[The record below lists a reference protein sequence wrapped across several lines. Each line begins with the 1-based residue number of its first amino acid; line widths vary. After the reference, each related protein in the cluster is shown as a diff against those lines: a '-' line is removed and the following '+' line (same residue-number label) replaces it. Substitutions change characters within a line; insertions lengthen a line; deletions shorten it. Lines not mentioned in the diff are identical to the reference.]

1 MARPTYTAT
10 LVANNV
16 VLQAMNGYL
25 KDIEKTM
32 RGLSSSQANYT
43 KEVKDT
49 IKVEDEIN
57 KALRTRE
64 AVLTKAM
71 GEQTK
76 FELLSK
82 KSFKAYKES
91 GGNAFDFI
99 DLALTSAKQQVKIF
113 GVEAVLLRKIMYG
126 FLPPGMF
133 RAINKL
139 STVFRFMGGALR
151 KVGENA
157 DEADNIFAKMTRG
170 MIKGAVGLS
179 KLATMD
185 KGSFKGSIEKFKN
198 LEGKRLAK
206 SKTLGFADYSRGEV
220 GEQSKKVKKLREGP
234 NTKENL
240 DAFSLES
247 DKLKMM
253 KEARKSRIKQ
263 EPRNLKASKFL
274 ERAKKLAKGLGKFVS
289 KALMFMGKVMI
300 YGMLFLTIAYILWKT
315 VGKTL
320 IEAIHAAWPAIKEGL
335 KFVGSMFML
344 VIDGFM
350 DIFNGFFGKDGN
362 FGDVIDGVIKIA
374 VGLLGI
380 GLGVIGTLLI
390 ALGGIVVEF
399 TKIGVTRIIDWF
411 KDLKNDW
418 TKIFKSIP
426 MILAIVALVV
436 SFILGAPVWLAVL
449 VFVAAYKF
457 GEWIVKKFKKLIP
470 GNAEGGVVS
479 GLSIV
484 GEKGPELVSFG
495 STARVH
501 SNSDSKKMMRGS
513 GTVNNFNITIN
524 AKDSSKAEMRR
535 MADEIGRMVSSNI
548 NRSTSSNTMR

>member
-10 LVANNV
+10 LTANNV

-32 RGLSSSQANYT
+32 KGLSSSQAKYT
-43 KEVKDT
+43 KEVKET

-71 GEQTK
+71 NEQTK

-82 KSFKAYKES
+82 KSFKAYKEA

-133 RAINKL
+133 RAVNKL

-151 KVGENA
+151 KVGDNA
-157 DEADNIFAKMTRG
+157 DEADNIFSKMTRG

-179 KLATMD
+179 KIATMD
-185 KGSFKGSIEKFKN
+185 KGSFKGATEKFKN

-206 SKTLGFADYSRGEV
+206 SKTLGFADYSKGEV
-220 GEQSKKVKKLREGP
+220 GDQSKKVKKLREGP

-240 DAFSLES
+240 DALSLES

-274 ERAKKLAKGLGKFVS
+274 EKAKGLGKFVG
-289 KALMFMGKVMI
+289 KALMFMGKIMI
-300 YGMLFLTIAYILWKT
+300 YVMLFLTIAYILWKT

-320 IEAIHAAWPAIKEGL
+320 IKAIEAAWPAIKEGL
-335 KFVGSMFML
+335 GFIGSMFML

-362 FGDVIDGVIKIA
+362 FSDVIDGVIKIA

-380 GLGVIGTLLI
+380 GLGIIGTLLI
-390 ALGGIVVEF
+390 ALGGIVIEF

-411 KDLKNDW
+411 AEIKNDW

-426 MILAIVALVV
+426 MILAIIALIV
-436 SFILGAPVWLAVL
+436 SFILGAPIWLAVL
-449 VFVAAYKF
+449 VFVVIYKF
-457 GEWIVKKFKKLIP
+457 GEWIVKQFKKLIP